1 MRGIEDL
8 DYRLLRFWEIEIEVT
23 STQSM
28 MTADEKKAVMLV
40 QNSMQYKDGQ
50 HQAGVPWNRDPECLP
65 DNYDMAIKRMMNAG
79 RKLLRDDKIT
89 NE

>member
-8 DYRLLRFWEIEIEVT
+8 DYTLLRLWEIEIEVT

-50 HQAGVPWNRDPECLP
+50 HQVGIP
-65 DNYDMAIKRMMNAG
+65 
-79 RKLLRDDKIT
+79 
-89 NE
+89 